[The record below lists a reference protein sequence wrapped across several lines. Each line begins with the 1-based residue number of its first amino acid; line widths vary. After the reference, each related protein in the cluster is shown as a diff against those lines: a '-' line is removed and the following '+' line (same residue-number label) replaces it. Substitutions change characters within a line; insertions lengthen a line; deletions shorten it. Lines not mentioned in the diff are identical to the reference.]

1 MILYMFQCHSPKS
14 SHPLSL
20 PQSSKQQK
28 RHRCIEQSFGL
39 CDGIS
44 LSSGFF
50 NSSEVHVCGN
60 VRTLK
65 QEVKYRI
72 FALQGTL
79 PLAISHRVLCRQYLY
94 SCGSS
99 RSVFCTA
106 AWLKGY
112 IISLLCPS
120 VKTGVVIFIQKPLL
134 AHFK

>member
-1 MILYMFQCHSPKS
+1 MNGGYKPKE
-14 SHPLSL
+14 SL
-20 PQSSKQQK
+20 FYIDSVWGNLKNVFLNVPGS
-28 RHRCIEQSFGL
+28 
-39 CDGIS
+39 DGIS
-44 LSSGFF
+44 LSSDCF

-65 QEVKYRI
+65 QETKYRI

-79 PLAISHRVLCRQYLY
+79 PLAISHRVLCRQYLN

-99 RSVFCTA
+99 RSVTCTA

-120 VKTGVVIFIQKPLL
+120 VKTRVVISIQKHLL
-134 AHFK
+134 AHFKRK